1 MIKAEELVK
10 GMFSKSSSAR
20 KTQATTIK
28 RLIGGLRS
36 FKSGE
41 FVLDS
46 KEGKCIS
53 DAISLLEQAA
63 QMLKKA
69 ESLKL
74 KEEELRKKRGDEA
87 KALVKSSPFGKLQTI
102 SERVG
107 LIASVKPHRIPW
119 LREDEFKYPLR
130 ILEESFNEVL
140 AEISSD
146 IAYGSAPLNELLEKL
161 WYKFQDKLPGLKQ
174 QHAALILRLQE
185 LQELQEL
192 QAQAAPKP

>member
-1 MIKAEELVK
+1 MIKAEDLVK
-10 GMFSKSSSAR
+10 GVFSKSSSAR

-36 FKSGE
+36 FKFDE
-41 FVLDS
+41 FGLDS

-69 ESLKL
+69 EGLKL

-87 KALVKSSPFGKLQTI
+87 RGLVKSSPFGQLQSI
-102 SERVG
+102 SERVA
-107 LIASVKPHRIPW
+107 LIASIKPHQIAW
-119 LREDEFKYPLR
+119 LRDESKYALSSLASFFEDV
-130 ILEESFNEVL
+130 I
-140 AEISSD
+140 AEISCD
-146 IAYGSAPLNELLEKL
+146 IAYGKEPLNEQLEKA

-185 LQELQEL
+185 Q
-192 QAQAAPKP
+192 QAQAAAKP